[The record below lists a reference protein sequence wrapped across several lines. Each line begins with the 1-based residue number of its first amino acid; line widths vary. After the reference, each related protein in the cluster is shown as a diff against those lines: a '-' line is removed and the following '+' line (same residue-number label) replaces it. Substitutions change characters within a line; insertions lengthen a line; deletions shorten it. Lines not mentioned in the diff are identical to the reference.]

1 LLVRQLNGTAF
12 TAEFVARTRKR
23 QIPLGR
29 LNHRWL
35 DNATVS
41 YNGLMSMT
49 VEDQLTDRTPWRPEL
64 CSIAKTLDLQ
74 STKTTFLVL
83 RECFYGTTR
92 FEDFV
97 NRVPTSAPAL
107 SRALKQLESA
117 QIVTRVPY
125 RSPPA
130 GEDLLPVVMS
140 LHCGETNTCTT
151 ALPHCHSSMRVCV
164 ATDSDLPETLSSDI
178 EIRATFTLD

>member
-1 LLVRQLNGTAF
+1 M
-12 TAEFVARTRKR
+12 
-23 QIPLGR
+23 
-29 LNHRWL
+29 WL

-49 VEDQLTDRTPWRPEL
+49 VENQLADRTRWRPEL
-64 CSIAKTLDLQ
+64 CSIAKTLDLL

-92 FEDFV
+92 FEDFI

-117 QIVTRVPY
+117 HIVTRVPY
-125 RSPPA
+125 REPGSRPRDEYRLTPA

-140 LHCGETNTCTT
+140 LSLWGNKYLHNGSPPLSFVDARTGE
-151 ALPHCHSSMRVCV
+151 PVRVCV
-164 ATDSDLPETLSSDI
+164 TTASDLPETCSSDI

>member
-1 LLVRQLNGTAF
+1 
-12 TAEFVARTRKR
+12 
-23 QIPLGR
+23 
-29 LNHRWL
+29 
-35 DNATVS
+35 
-41 YNGLMSMT
+41 MSMT
-49 VEDQLTDRTPWRPEL
+49 VENQLADRTRWLPEL
-64 CSIAKTLDLQ
+64 CSIAKTLDLL

-83 RECFYGTTR
+83 RECFYGTSR
-92 FEDFV
+92 FEDFI

-125 RSPPA
+125 REPGTRARDEYRLTPA

-140 LHCGETNTCTT
+140 LSLWGNKYLHNGSPPLSFVDARTGR
-151 ALPHCHSSMRVCV
+151 PVRVCV
-164 ATDSDLPETLSSDI
+164 TTDSDLPEIQSSDI

>member
-1 LLVRQLNGTAF
+1 
-12 TAEFVARTRKR
+12 
-23 QIPLGR
+23 
-29 LNHRWL
+29 
-35 DNATVS
+35 
-41 YNGLMSMT
+41 MSMT
-49 VEDQLTDRTPWRPEL
+49 VEDQLADRTRWRPEL
-64 CSIAKTLDLQ
+64 CSIAKVLDLL

-83 RECFYGTTR
+83 RECFYGTSR

-97 NRVPTSAPAL
+97 SRVPTSAPAL

-125 RSPPA
+125 REPGSRPRDEYRLTPA

-140 LHCGETNTCTT
+140 LAQWGNMHLQNGSPPLSFVDVRTGE
-151 ALPHCHSSMRVCV
+151 PVRVCV
-164 ATDSDLPETLSSDI
+164 TTDSDLPEAQSSDI

>member
-1 LLVRQLNGTAF
+1 
-12 TAEFVARTRKR
+12 
-23 QIPLGR
+23 
-29 LNHRWL
+29 
-35 DNATVS
+35 
-41 YNGLMSMT
+41 MSMT
-49 VEDQLTDRTPWRPEL
+49 VENQLADRTRWLPEL
-64 CSIAKTLDLQ
+64 CSIAKTLDLL

-83 RECFYGTTR
+83 RECFYGTSR

-125 RSPPA
+125 REPGTRARDEYRLTPA

-140 LHCGETNTCTT
+140 LSLWGNKYLQNGSPPLSFVDVRTGE
-151 ALPHCHSSMRVCV
+151 PVRVCV
-164 ATDSDLPETLSSDI
+164 TSATDLPETQSSDI

>member
-1 LLVRQLNGTAF
+1 MS
-12 TAEFVARTRKR
+12 
-23 QIPLGR
+23 
-29 LNHRWL
+29 L

-49 VEDQLTDRTPWRPEL
+49 VEDQLSDRTRWLPEL
-64 CSIAKTLDLQ
+64 CSIAKTLDLL

-83 RECFYGTTR
+83 RECFYGTSR

-125 RSPPA
+125 REPGTRARDEYLLTPA

-140 LHCGETNTCTT
+140 LSLWGNKYLHNGSPPLSFVDTRTGQ
-151 ALPHCHSSMRVCV
+151 PVRVCV
-164 ATDSDLPETLSSDI
+164 TADSKVLEIRSSDI
-178 EIRATFTLD
+178 EVRATFTLD